1 MKYLFS
7 FLFFVATFST
17 CFGQTNFGQPEVN
30 PTEIQ
35 KSFEIWKAYQNENIM
50 LSRDFVPVSEQ
61 DSLLDKST
69 FFKKMM
75 QGNFIPI
82 RLQSADSIFQ
92 YKLFKILP
100 NSDSSIKAEITQM
113 AFDENDNF
121 NLEGKKFPEFNFTDL
136 NGNEVS
142 NATTKGKIMVVKCW
156 FIHCAKCV
164 KEIPVLNK
172 LVEEYKDRND
182 IVFVSF
188 AEDNSEQLR
197 TFLAKKPLSYSV
209 IPNLKQY
216 MNEVLELNA
225 FPTHFIVN
233 KEGII
238 AKVLPNDEALKV
250 ALEME
255 SRK

>member
-1 MKYLFS
+1 MKCFFS
-7 FLFFVATFST
+7 FLFFVTTFLT
-17 CFGQTNFGQPEVN
+17 CVGQSNFGQPQVN

-35 KSFEIWKAYQNENIM
+35 KSFEIWKAYQTENIM

-75 QGNFIPI
+75 HGNFIPI

-182 IVFVSF
+182 IIFVSF
-188 AEDNSEQLR
+188 AEDNPEQLKA
-197 TFLAKKPLSYSV
+197 FLAKKPLSYSV

-250 ALEME
+250 ALENE
-255 SRK
+255 SKK